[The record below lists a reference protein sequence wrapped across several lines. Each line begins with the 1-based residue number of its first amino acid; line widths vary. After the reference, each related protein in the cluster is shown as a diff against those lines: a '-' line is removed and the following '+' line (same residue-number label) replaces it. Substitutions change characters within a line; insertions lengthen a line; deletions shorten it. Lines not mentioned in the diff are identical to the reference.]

1 MMDPTAIFWR
11 PRVLFRTIFSQLLSA
26 EMAIYLNFSEAG
38 PGYRGLRLR
47 KIGSLVS
54 ICGFSKRPKSTAAAK
69 EPQFHHCK
77 NPKVLLF
84 MIFEADDLESRCH
97 SFT

>member
-1 MMDPTAIFWR
+1 
-11 PRVLFRTIFSQLLSA
+11 
-26 EMAIYLNFSEAG
+26 MAIYLNFSEAG
-38 PGYRGLRLR
+38 PEYRGLRLR
-47 KIGSLVS
+47 ILLFLGSLVS
-54 ICGFSKRPKSTAAAK
+54 ICGFSRHPKSTAAAQEPQFAAAK

-84 MIFEADDLESRCH
+84 MIFEADDLESGCQ

>member
-47 KIGSLVS
+47 ILMEVIFSGVLGFHLWVFQTPQKYRRRKRTSVS
-54 ICGFSKRPKSTAAAK
+54 PLQKP
-69 EPQFHHCK
+69 
-77 NPKVLLF
+77 
-84 MIFEADDLESRCH
+84 ESPAVH
-97 SFT
+97 DF